1 MGFES
6 IHTFKGQQVGQMV
19 TNVTGIIRGAHD
31 ADEVL
36 TGKKQ
41 GGQEGLYLN
50 IVITFPAIDP
60 KKSCQKVCNIIV
72 IGEFSEE
79 TGIVTFS

>member
-19 TNVTGIIRGAHD
+19 TNVTGIIRGAHAAD

-36 TGKKQ
+36 TGKEQ
-41 GGQEGLYLN
+41 GGQVRLYLN

-60 KKSCQKVCNIIV
+60 
-72 IGEFSEE
+72 
-79 TGIVTFS
+79 